1 MTGKRT
7 RTRRSSDE
15 GRARAAEAAPPRI
28 YSATLGCRLNAY
40 ETDAIVEEL
49 ASLCGAVRAP
59 SPEEAD
65 VVLLNSCAVTAKAQA
80 RSRKTLRSLARRTR
94 GMAVATGC
102 VAEVYPEDLAEE
114 GVLVVPNAGK
124 AELAGRIVE
133 MLGITAAEPGGEGRV
148 DSIFPRIAPLG
159 AARTRTFLKV
169 QDGCDNRCSYC
180 IVPHAR
186 GGSRSQPREEVLRQA
201 KDLREAGYREIV
213 LTGVD
218 IAAYG
223 RDLYGSHGYGLPDLV
238 RGLLRLG
245 GFRVRISS
253 MEPVGLTADMLA
265 RMALPG
271 VCRHFH
277 LPLQSGS
284 DRILSAMRRG
294 YGRAREEEL
303 LDRIRGLFPGAAVGA
318 DIIVGFPGETDDDF
332 AQTLD
337 LIAKHDLSYL
347 HVFPFSPR
355 PGTPAADM
363 DGMLSP
369 HTVADRA
376 RALRELG
383 AEARRRFRLSRL
395 GEDAL
400 CLVEG
405 RSLDGATAAMTD
417 NYVPVLLDGD
427 AEEGD
432 MVPVTLTPYNIAW
445 GRR

>member
-7 RTRRSSDE
+7 RRNSEGGSGGARRE
-15 GRARAAEAAPPRI
+15 APPAI
-28 YSATLGCRLNAY
+28 YPATLGCRLNAY

-49 ASLCGAVRAP
+49 SELCGATRAP

-65 VVLLNSCAVTAKAQA
+65 VVLLNSCAVTGKAQA
-80 RSRKTLRSLARRTR
+80 RSRKTLRSLARRTE
-94 GMAVATGC
+94 GMVVATGC
-102 VAEVYPEDLAEE
+102 VAEVYPDDLAER
-114 GVLVVPNAGK
+114 GVMVVPNTGK
-124 AELAGRIVE
+124 ASLAGRIAE
-133 MLGITAAEPGGEGRV
+133 MLGSGRPEPGEEVPRG
-148 DSIFPRIAPLG
+148 SIFPAVAPLG

-169 QDGCDNRCSYC
+169 QDGCDNRCAYC

-186 GGSRSQPREEVLRQA
+186 GGSRSQPRREVLRQA
-201 KDLREAGYREIV
+201 KGLREAGYREIV

-218 IAAYG
+218 IVAYG
-223 RDLYGSHGYGLPDLV
+223 RDLYGAHGYRLPDLV
-238 RGLLRLG
+238 RDLLRMG
-245 GFRVRISS
+245 GFRVRVSS
-253 MEPVGLTADMLA
+253 MEPVGLTGDMLA

-284 DRILSAMRRG
+284 DRILAAMRRG
-294 YGRAREEEL
+294 YGRAREEQL
-303 LDRIRGLFPGAAVGA
+303 LDRIRRLFPGAAVGA
-318 DIIVGFPGETDDDF
+318 DIVVGFPGETDDDF

-355 PGTPAADM
+355 PGTPAAGM

-383 AEARRRFRLSRL
+383 KEARRRFRLSRL

-405 RSLDGATAAMTD
+405 RSLEGATAAMTD
-417 NYVPVLLDGD
+417 NYIPVLVDGD
-427 AEEGD
+427 AEEGEI
-432 MVPVTLTPYNIAW
+432 VAVTLSHDNIAW
-445 GRR
+445 GKR